1 MAAPS
6 LSLGFLDR
14 LRGKSSWP
22 RRRAALRGNSL
33 SIANLLTERL
43 GRPTDVKLCS
53 HPTGAPAA
61 KAYGGFP
68 RRAAVLG
75 DSRQR
80 CRAASIL
87 LFRGKGTILFTP
99 NRLRIRI
106 STPMQGLVSQP
117 KGVRGAA
124 SVPAPSG
131 DRMRSYCPPA
141 GMIAQ
146 AFRPTENASLLSRS
160 AAVTRR
166 SGSATGT
173 GGACDS

>member
-1 MAAPS
+1 M
-6 LSLGFLDR
+6 
-14 LRGKSSWP
+14 
-22 RRRAALRGNSL
+22 
-33 SIANLLTERL
+33 ERL
-43 GRPTDVKLCS
+43 GRRTDAKLCS

-68 RRAAVLG
+68 RRAAVLV

-80 CRAASIL
+80 CRVASIL

-124 SVPAPSG
+124 PLPASLG
-131 DRMRSYCPPA
+131 DRTRSYCPPA

-146 AFRPTENASLLSRS
+146 AFRPTENGSRLSPS

-166 SGSATGT
+166 SGSVTGT
-173 GGACDS
+173 GGGCDS